1 MHLKVSSTHTI
12 ERKTEGS
19 ACFDVPVAEDFIIDT
34 GEFKN
39 VKLDIAMDIPEGYCV
54 LLFPRSST
62 FAVHNLIAPVSVI
75 DSDYK
80 KQVHG
85 LLYNPTSKIKRYKAG
100 DRLFQGMLVP
110 VEPYDIVGSV
120 VEDTTGRGGLGST
133 GR

>member
-1 MHLKVSSTHTI
+1 MLLKVSSTHII

-19 ACFDVPVAEDFIIDT
+19 ACFDVPVAENFILDS
-34 GEFKN
+34 GEFKH

-62 FAVHNLIAPVSVI
+62 FAVHNIIAPVSVI

-85 LLYNPTSKIKRYKAG
+85 LLYNPTSKIKRFNEG

-110 VEPYDIVGSV
+110 VETYSIVDSV

-133 GR
+133 GK

>member
-1 MHLKVSSTHTI
+1 MLLKVSSTHII

-19 ACFDVPVAEDFIIDT
+19 ACFDVPVAEDFVIDSF
-34 GEFKN
+34 EFKT

-62 FAVHNLIAPVSVI
+62 FAVHKLIAPVSVI

-85 LLYNPTSKIKRYKAG
+85 LLYNPTGKIKRFKAG

-110 VEPYDIVGSV
+110 VEQYSIVGGV

-133 GR
+133 GK

>member
-1 MHLKVSSTHTI
+1 MHLKVSSNHII

-19 ACFDVPVAEDFIIDT
+19 ACFDVHLAEDFVIDS
-34 GEFKN
+34 GEFKT

-62 FAVHNLIAPVSVI
+62 FVVHNLIAPVSVI

-85 LLYNPTSKIKRYKAG
+85 LLYNPTSKIKRFREG
-100 DRLFQGMLVP
+100 DRLFQGMLLP
-110 VEPYDIVGSV
+110 VEQFNIVSGV

-133 GR
+133 GK

>member
-1 MHLKVSSTHTI
+1 MLLKVSSTRII
-12 ERKTEGS
+12 ERKTAGS
-19 ACFDVPVAEDFIIDT
+19 ACFDVPVAEDFVIDT

-39 VKLDIAMDIPEGYCV
+39 VKLDIAMDIPDGYCV

-80 KQVHG
+80 KQVYG
-85 LLYNPTSKIKRYKAG
+85 LLYNPTSKIKNYKAW
-100 DRLFQGMLVP
+100 DRLFQGMLIP
-110 VEPYDIVGSV
+110 VEQYDIVSSV

-133 GR
+133 GK

>member
-1 MHLKVSSTHTI
+1 MLLKVSSTRTI

-19 ACFDVPVAEDFIIDT
+19 ACFDVPVAEDFVIDS
-34 GEFKN
+34 GEFKH

-80 KQVHG
+80 RQVHG
-85 LLYNPTSKIKRYKAG
+85 LLYNPTSKIKRFIEG

-110 VEPYDIVGSV
+110 VETYDIVDSV

-133 GR
+133 GK